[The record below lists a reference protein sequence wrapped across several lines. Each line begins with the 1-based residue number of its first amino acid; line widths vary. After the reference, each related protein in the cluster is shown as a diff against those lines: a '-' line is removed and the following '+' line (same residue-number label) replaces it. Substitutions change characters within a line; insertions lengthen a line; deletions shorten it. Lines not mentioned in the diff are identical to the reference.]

1 MIHVPACRQRGHAS
15 RHRQMHGVLGYL
27 YFPLFGQRA
36 SPVCYKS
43 DERYKR
49 QTETGYN
56 GLCKLKMAVMS
67 DGLR

>member
-1 MIHVPACRQRGHAS
+1 MIHVPACRLREHAS
-15 RHRQMHGVLGYL
+15 HHRQMHGVLGYL

-43 DERYKR
+43 DERCKR
-49 QTETGYN
+49 QIGMVYK

>member
-1 MIHVPACRQRGHAS
+1 MIYVPACCLREHIS
-15 RHRQMHGVLGYL
+15 HHRQMHGVLGYL

-36 SPVCYKS
+36 SPVRYKS

-49 QTETGYN
+49 QTETVYN